1 MGVMYYILSPFSWLL
16 NFFYSFTDSYGIS
29 LILFALVIKIILFP
43 LTIKGKKGMIQ
54 MNLLSGKMQQLQKQ
68 YGKDRE
74 RYNMEV
80 QRLYERE
87 KVNPMSGCLW
97 SFLPILILLPLYAI
111 IRQPLLYLMGL
122 DSNQIAQVAASVD
135 WQTLAVNHGWVTADA
150 MAKLVEQ
157 LNAGEIATVF
167 QNVGYNQLYLAS
179 LVNENTLPAITAAL
193 GEGTRV
199 FVMNFDFL
207 GLDLAMLPTW
217 KIWEHLNWQYI
228 GAFLLIVISAFS
240 SIFMS
245 KISMK
250 TNQMNN
256 QSGNEQVEKTNR
268 IMMWTMPLMSLWIG
282 FMMPV
287 AMCVYW
293 IANSLFSVIQELIA
307 GKILKKDYEA
317 ARAAAAERERQEKE
331 EEKRRKEE
339 ARLERQRRLEEEKKN
354 RGKKHVK
361 KDEPTEPGVNKDD
374 SRIGIRAYARG
385 RAYIPERFGG
395 VTEYRDMSDLLQAE
409 IDAEQ
414 QKKGKKNKKAA
425 PAQEKKEET
434 AQKPETEALPKQ
446 ETAPAEQPAVQQSAP
461 ETPEEQPAPVQEPA
475 ETEEVEVEVEQ
486 IEVELPEEEDDK
498 KEGV

>member
-43 LTIKGKKGMIQ
+43 LTIRGKKGMIQ

-87 KVNPMSGCLW
+87 KVNPMGGCLW
-97 SFLPILILLPLYAI
+97 SLIP
-111 IRQPLLYLMGL
+111 M
-122 DSNQIAQVAASVD
+122 
-135 WQTLAVNHGWVTADA
+135 QTLAVNHGWVTADA

-157 LNAGEIATVF
+157 FNAGEIATVF

-354 RGKKHVK
+354 RGKKKPGQK
-361 KDEPTEPGVNKDD
+361 KSDSDQPGIRKSD
-374 SRIGIRAYARG
+374 SRVGMRTYARG
-385 RAYIPERFGG
+385 RAYDPNRFGG
-395 VTEYRDMSDLLQAE
+395 VTPYHDPNAPEIPEDAVEQARREKGEQAE
-409 IDAEQ
+409 NALAGEELASALPETSPIEEEKETAALESVSEAIDGSEEELSGEEAEEAEQ
-414 QKKGKKNKKAA
+414 DESG
-425 PAQEKKEET
+425 EEPDEDKSKD
-434 AQKPETEALPKQ
+434 Q
-446 ETAPAEQPAVQQSAP
+446 AE
-461 ETPEEQPAPVQEPA
+461 
-475 ETEEVEVEVEQ
+475 
-486 IEVELPEEEDDK
+486 
-498 KEGV
+498 

>member
-157 LNAGEIATVF
+157 FNAGEIATVF

-193 GEGTRV
+193 AGEE
-199 FVMNFDFL
+199 
-207 GLDLAMLPTW
+207 LASALPETSP
-217 KIWEHLNWQYI
+217 I
-228 GAFLLIVISAFS
+228 
-240 SIFMS
+240 
-245 KISMK
+245 
-250 TNQMNN
+250 
-256 QSGNEQVEKTNR
+256 
-268 IMMWTMPLMSLWIG
+268 
-282 FMMPV
+282 
-287 AMCVYW
+287 
-293 IANSLFSVIQELIA
+293 
-307 GKILKKDYEA
+307 
-317 ARAAAAERERQEKE
+317 E
-331 EEKRRKEE
+331 EEKETAALESVSEAIDGSEEELSGEE
-339 ARLERQRRLEEEKKN
+339 AEEAEQDESGEEPDEDKS
-354 RGKKHVK
+354 
-361 KDEPTEPGVNKDD
+361 KD
-374 SRIGIRAYARG
+374 
-385 RAYIPERFGG
+385 
-395 VTEYRDMSDLLQAE
+395 QAE
-409 IDAEQ
+409 
-414 QKKGKKNKKAA
+414 
-425 PAQEKKEET
+425 
-434 AQKPETEALPKQ
+434 
-446 ETAPAEQPAVQQSAP
+446 
-461 ETPEEQPAPVQEPA
+461 
-475 ETEEVEVEVEQ
+475 
-486 IEVELPEEEDDK
+486 
-498 KEGV
+498 

>member
-111 IRQPLLYLMGL
+111 IRQPLLYL
-122 DSNQIAQVAASVD
+122 
-135 WQTLAVNHGWVTADA
+135 T
-150 MAKLVEQ
+150 
-157 LNAGEIATVF
+157 
-167 QNVGYNQLYLAS
+167 S

-354 RGKKHVK
+354 RGKKKPGQK
-361 KDEPTEPGVNKDD
+361 KSDSDQPGIRKSD
-374 SRIGIRAYARG
+374 SRVGMRTYARG
-385 RAYIPERFGG
+385 RAYDPNRFGG
-395 VTEYRDMSDLLQAE
+395 VTPYHDPNAPEIPEDAVEQARREKGEQAE
-409 IDAEQ
+409 NALAGEELASALPETSPIEEEKETAALESVSEAIDGSEEELSGEEAEEAEQ
-414 QKKGKKNKKAA
+414 DESG
-425 PAQEKKEET
+425 EEPDEDKSKD
-434 AQKPETEALPKQ
+434 Q
-446 ETAPAEQPAVQQSAP
+446 AE
-461 ETPEEQPAPVQEPA
+461 
-475 ETEEVEVEVEQ
+475 
-486 IEVELPEEEDDK
+486 
-498 KEGV
+498 

>member
-1 MGVMYYILSPFSWLL
+1 M
-16 NFFYSFTDSYGIS
+16 
-29 LILFALVIKIILFP
+29 
-43 LTIKGKKGMIQ
+43 
-54 MNLLSGKMQQLQKQ
+54 
-68 YGKDRE
+68 
-74 RYNMEV
+74 
-80 QRLYERE
+80 
-87 KVNPMSGCLW
+87 
-97 SFLPILILLPLYAI
+97 
-111 IRQPLLYLMGL
+111 
-122 DSNQIAQVAASVD
+122 
-135 WQTLAVNHGWVTADA
+135 
-150 MAKLVEQ
+150 
-157 LNAGEIATVF
+157 F

-354 RGKKHVK
+354 RGKK
-361 KDEPTEPGVNKDD
+361 E
-374 SRIGIRAYARG
+374 AR
-385 RAYIPERFGG
+385 
-395 VTEYRDMSDLLQAE
+395 
-409 IDAEQ
+409 
-414 QKKGKKNKKAA
+414 
-425 PAQEKKEET
+425 
-434 AQKPETEALPKQ
+434 
-446 ETAPAEQPAVQQSAP
+446 
-461 ETPEEQPAPVQEPA
+461 
-475 ETEEVEVEVEQ
+475 
-486 IEVELPEEEDDK
+486 PEEERLRSAWHS
-498 KEGV
+498 KERQPGGDADLCPGPCL

>member
-1 MGVMYYILSPFSWLL
+1 
-16 NFFYSFTDSYGIS
+16 
-29 LILFALVIKIILFP
+29 
-43 LTIKGKKGMIQ
+43 
-54 MNLLSGKMQQLQKQ
+54 
-68 YGKDRE
+68 
-74 RYNMEV
+74 
-80 QRLYERE
+80 
-87 KVNPMSGCLW
+87 
-97 SFLPILILLPLYAI
+97 
-111 IRQPLLYLMGL
+111 MGL

-157 LNAGEIATVF
+157 FNAGEIATVF

-354 RGKKHVK
+354 RGKKKPGQK
-361 KDEPTEPGVNKDD
+361 KSDSDQPGIRKSD
-374 SRIGIRAYARG
+374 SRVGMRTYARG
-385 RAYIPERFGG
+385 RAYDPNRFGG
-395 VTEYRDMSDLLQAE
+395 VTPYHDPNAPEIPEDAVEQARREKGEEAENALAGEELASALPETSPIEEEKETAALESVSEAIDGSEEELSGEEAEEAEQDESGEEPDEDKSKDQAE
-409 IDAEQ
+409 
-414 QKKGKKNKKAA
+414 
-425 PAQEKKEET
+425 
-434 AQKPETEALPKQ
+434 
-446 ETAPAEQPAVQQSAP
+446 
-461 ETPEEQPAPVQEPA
+461 
-475 ETEEVEVEVEQ
+475 
-486 IEVELPEEEDDK
+486 
-498 KEGV
+498 

>member
-1 MGVMYYILSPFSWLL
+1 M
-16 NFFYSFTDSYGIS
+16 
-29 LILFALVIKIILFP
+29 
-43 LTIKGKKGMIQ
+43 
-54 MNLLSGKMQQLQKQ
+54 
-68 YGKDRE
+68 
-74 RYNMEV
+74 
-80 QRLYERE
+80 

-157 LNAGEIATVF
+157 FNAGEIATVF

-179 LVNENTLPAITAAL
+179 LVNENTLPTITAAL

-317 ARAAAAERERQEKE
+317 ARAAAAERE
-331 EEKRRKEE
+331 
-339 ARLERQRRLEEEKKN
+339 KKN
-354 RGKKHVK
+354 RGKKKPGQK
-361 KDEPTEPGVNKDD
+361 KSDSEQPGIRKSD
-374 SRIGIRAYARG
+374 SRVGMRTYARG
-385 RAYIPERFGG
+385 RAYDPNRFGG
-395 VTEYRDMSDLLQAE
+395 VTPYHDPNAPEIPEDAVEQARREKGEEAENALAGEELASALPETSPIEEEKETAALESVSEAIDGSEEELSGEEAEEAEQDESGEEPDEDKSKDQAE
-409 IDAEQ
+409 
-414 QKKGKKNKKAA
+414 
-425 PAQEKKEET
+425 
-434 AQKPETEALPKQ
+434 
-446 ETAPAEQPAVQQSAP
+446 
-461 ETPEEQPAPVQEPA
+461 
-475 ETEEVEVEVEQ
+475 
-486 IEVELPEEEDDK
+486 
-498 KEGV
+498 

>member
-74 RYNMEV
+74 RYNIEV

-122 DSNQIAQVAASVD
+122 DGSQIAQVAAAVD

-157 LNAGEIATVF
+157 LNAGEITTVF

-217 KIWEHLNWQYI
+217 RIWEHLNWQYI
-228 GAFLLIVISAFS
+228 GAFLLIVVSAFS

-268 IMMWTMPLMSLWIG
+268 MMMWTMPLVSLWVG

-293 IANSLFSVIQELIA
+293 IANSLLSIIQELIA
-307 GKILKKDYEA
+307 GKMLKKDYEA

-354 RGKKHVK
+354 RGKKKPGQK
-361 KDEPTEPGVNKDD
+361 KGEADQPGIRKSD
-374 SRIGIRAYARG
+374 SRVGMRTYARG
-385 RAYIPERFGG
+385 RAYDPNRFGG
-395 VTEYRDMSDLLQAE
+395 VTPYHDPNAPEIPEDAVEQARGEKGEQAE
-409 IDAEQ
+409 LAQTGEALETAVLPEGAPAAEEKETAVPEPGDEAGESSEEELSGEEAEEAEQ
-414 QKKGKKNKKAA
+414 DESGEDPDEDESRDQ
-425 PAQEKKEET
+425 
-434 AQKPETEALPKQ
+434 
-446 ETAPAEQPAVQQSAP
+446 AE
-461 ETPEEQPAPVQEPA
+461 
-475 ETEEVEVEVEQ
+475 
-486 IEVELPEEEDDK
+486 
-498 KEGV
+498 